1 MGSAS
6 LLPFTPM
13 FQGDR
18 VSATDEAAP
27 RPDIGYLAQPDVLLM
42 LERFIEFVN
51 EHDGVEW
58 VPMVEI
64 EKDFRKRT
72 PVPEGARMPKE
83 L

>member
-1 MGSAS
+1 MTCPGQ
-6 LLPFTPM
+6 T
-13 FQGDR
+13 
-18 VSATDEAAP
+18 
-27 RPDIGYLAQPDVLLM
+27 DVLLM

>member
-1 MGSAS
+1 V
-6 LLPFTPM
+6 
-13 FQGDR
+13 QRED
-18 VSATDEAAP
+18 AAP
-27 RPDIGYLAQPDVLLM
+27 RPNMTCPGQTDVLLM